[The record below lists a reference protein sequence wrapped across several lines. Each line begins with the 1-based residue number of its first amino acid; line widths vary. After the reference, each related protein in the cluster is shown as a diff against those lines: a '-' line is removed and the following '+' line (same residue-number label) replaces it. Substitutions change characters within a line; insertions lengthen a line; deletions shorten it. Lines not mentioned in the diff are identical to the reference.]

1 MHINP
6 LVEMY
11 GVLEIVNTYRQSKEG
26 VPRTG
31 GLLDAGGEK
40 LSSTFLT

>member
-11 GVLEIVNTYRQSKEG
+11 GVLEIVHTYRQSKELL
-26 VPRTG
+26 PWTG
-31 GLLDAGGEK
+31 GQLDAGGEK

>member
-11 GVLEIVNTYRQSKEG
+11 GVIEIVHTYRQSKEG
-26 VPRTG
+26 VPWTG
-31 GLLDAGGEK
+31 GRLLDAGGK
-40 LSSTFLT
+40 NLFLE